1 MDKGHVK
8 AVRREEIK
16 TANTYMEKFTQGEMQ
31 TKQCDTIWTCHNNKG
46 CEEEALSLSLL
57 GV

>member
-31 TKQCDTIWTCHNNKG
+31 TKQHDTI
-46 CEEEALSLSLL
+46 
-57 GV
+57 